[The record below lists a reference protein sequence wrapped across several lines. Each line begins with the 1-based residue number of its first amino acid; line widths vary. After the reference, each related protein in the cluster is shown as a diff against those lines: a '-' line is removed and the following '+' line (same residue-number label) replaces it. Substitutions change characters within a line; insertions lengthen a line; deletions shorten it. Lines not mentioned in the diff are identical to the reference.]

1 MDEWNIPYSDIRII
15 ETVGR
20 GLVSEVYRG
29 NWHGE
34 VAIKRFFLP
43 NPTAEQLSRFKEEVR
58 GELREGKNVEREREG
73 KGKGSGN
80 EGVEGKGRR
89 REGV

>member
-1 MDEWNIPYSDIRII
+1 M

-20 GLVSEVYRG
+20 GLVSDVYRG

-58 GELREGKNVEREREG
+58 MVGGKRGKMRRGRKVGGREER
-73 KGKGSGN
+73 
-80 EGVEGKGRR
+80 GR
-89 REGV
+89 

>member
-1 MDEWNIPYSDIRII
+1 M
-15 ETVGR
+15 GR

-58 GELREGKNVEREREG
+58 GRAERGEECREGEGEEGEG
-73 KGKGSGN
+73 KW
-80 EGVEGKGRR
+80 EGGCRGEGEGEGEGGGGRR
-89 REGV
+89 EVGGWRGES

>member
-1 MDEWNIPYSDIRII
+1 M

-20 GLVSEVYRG
+20 GLVSDVYRG

-34 VAIKRFFLP
+34 VAIKKFFLP

-58 GELREGKNVEREREG
+58 MVGGKRGKMRRGRKVGGREER
-73 KGKGSGN
+73 
-80 EGVEGKGRR
+80 GR
-89 REGV
+89 